1 MSFTFSNPFLYDG
14 MVYVGQPTFVKC
26 AEEGRR
32 FGECTELKICVESS
46 TTWQDTVKDLFPSI
60 YIEVASTQEE
70 LISFLD
76 LGICNVAGYEGPM
89 KQYLAGI
96 GYVVGEK
103 MMTKEPNAF
112 VTRSDDREFS
122 DAINWVLQA
131 LIWGEEQGLTKD
143 LTLCRNSSDLN
154 SYQVSDLDFMNAVH
168 CVGNYGE
175 IMGAQRTDGGKNHIN
190 RGKSGM
196 MYALPFGKIDR
207 EYNLGDLQ
215 EGTLKSIRNDGHL
228 KCGVLAPPGFK
239 SNLAEN
245 KGLMG
250 MGIDYCHALAS
261 ALFFGD
267 SDSVDIFTFPN
278 FGNSSYIALA
288 NGKVDVI
295 AGGKVQKKF
304 DFRSTDSLEGFHF
317 STPYYYGDTESD
329 VGVYSM
335 VTRQDDLLL
344 SSFVDVIVLGSIYA
358 QENGIKRDDRLK
370 MPQMTLFGNELTWAL
385 RDSVEYAGNYDEI
398 YKKNFESNHTDET
411 RGRNAVNQG
420 GPLMLSRSGLPD

>member
-122 DAINWVLQA
+122 DAVNWALQA

-143 LTLCRNSSDLN
+143 LTLC
-154 SYQVSDLDFMNAVH
+154 A
-168 CVGNYGE
+168 E
-175 IMGAQRTDGGKNHIN
+175 IVVTSIHI
-190 RGKSGM
+190 
-196 MYALPFGKIDR
+196 
-207 EYNLGDLQ
+207 
-215 EGTLKSIRNDGHL
+215 
-228 KCGVLAPPGFK
+228 KC
-239 SNLAEN
+239 
-245 KGLMG
+245 
-250 MGIDYCHALAS
+250 
-261 ALFFGD
+261 
-267 SDSVDIFTFPN
+267 
-278 FGNSSYIALA
+278 
-288 NGKVDVI
+288 
-295 AGGKVQKKF
+295 Q
-304 DFRSTDSLEGFHF
+304 
-317 STPYYYGDTESD
+317 
-329 VGVYSM
+329 
-335 VTRQDDLLL
+335 
-344 SSFVDVIVLGSIYA
+344 
-358 QENGIKRDDRLK
+358 
-370 MPQMTLFGNELTWAL
+370 TWIL
-385 RDSVEYAGNYDEI
+385 
-398 YKKNFESNHTDET
+398 
-411 RGRNAVNQG
+411 
-420 GPLMLSRSGLPD
+420 